1 MAERR
6 SVDKRVTSHEV
17 ALRAGVS
24 QSTVSRALAGDP
36 RLSEATRLRVLEIA
50 RSLGYKPNAI
60 ARSLITKRTNIV
72 GLVASNMANPFY
84 PLVLEAF
91 TQHLHSLGWRV
102 LLFTAGSREDVDDL
116 LPEVLAYQVDGLI
129 IVSAA
134 MSSRMARECVGRGTP
149 VVLFNRYVPDSGAS
163 AVSCD
168 NRGGGR
174 KVAEALLRA
183 GYRRLA
189 YIAGREDA
197 STSVDRERGFGEA
210 LLEHGVKTWL
220 REPGNFSYEAGFNAA
235 MRLLRLD
242 EPPEAI
248 FCANDITAIG
258 AIDAARKLKVRVPE
272 DLAVIGFDDIPAASW
287 AAYNLTTV
295 RQPIER
301 MIEASVRLLLGRIED
316 PSLAAVNEFIPG
328 ELVRRGSARLDVAPK
343 EG

>member
-1 MAERR
+1 MVERR
-6 SVDKRVTSHEV
+6 SDKRVTSHEV
-17 ALRAGVS
+17 ARQAGVS

-36 RLSEATRLRVLEIA
+36 RLSEDTRLRVLEVA
-50 RSLGYKPNAI
+50 RSLGYRPNAI
-60 ARSLITKRTNIV
+60 ARSLITKRTKIV

-84 PLVLEAF
+84 PLVLEAL
-91 TQHLHSLGWRV
+91 TQHLHNLGWRV

-129 IVSAA
+129 IVSAT

-149 VVLFNRYVPDSGAS
+149 VVLFNRYVPGSGAS

-168 NRGGGR
+168 NREGGR

-189 YIAGREDA
+189 YIAGREDS
-197 STSVDRERGFGEA
+197 STNVDRERGFAEV
-210 LLEHGVKTWL
+210 LREHGQTWL

-235 MRLLRLD
+235 MRLLRL
-242 EPPEAI
+242 EAPPQAI

-258 AIDAARKLKVRVPE
+258 AIDAARKLGVRVPE

-316 PSLAAVNEFIPG
+316 PGLLAVNEFIPG
-328 ELVRRGSARLDVAPK
+328 ELVRRGSARLDVEIP
-343 EG
+343 EER